1 MTEPSEWADL
11 WRDLCEKDDRT
22 SPEEYPDMALLTFE
36 EFCSLLA
43 AARRRGIEE
52 AALRCVRLG
61 FERYD
66 QGAEPQVA
74 SAYHNAAAAIRALA
88 DKEPT

>member
-36 EFCSLLA
+36 EFCSLLD
-43 AARRRGIEE
+43 AARRKGIEE
-52 AALRCVRLG
+52 AADMADVYGDPVLR
-61 FERYD
+61 D
-66 QGAEPQVA
+66 
-74 SAYHNAAAAIRALA
+74 AILDLA

>member
-1 MTEPSEWADL
+1 MTEPSEWGAL

-22 SPEEYPDMALLTFE
+22 SPEEYPDMVLLNFE
-36 EFCSLLA
+36 EFCALLD
-43 AARRRGIEE
+43 AARRKGIEE
-52 AALRCVRLG
+52 AALCSVKLG

-74 SAYHNAAAAIRALA
+74 SAYHNAAAAISALV
-88 DKEPT
+88 DKELT